1 MVLTEKELMV
11 RDSGRDIGAELLA
24 GLREVNA
31 GIIGARHEI
40 PVNEVTTARLKT
52 GLSQAEFAAAL
63 HISKRTL
70 QQWEQG
76 RRRPSGAALTLVR
89 IVTHYPEA
97 LKDIALDP

>member
-1 MVLTEKELMV
+1 MVLTEKELIA
-11 RDSGRDIGAELLA
+11 RDAKRDIGAEILA

-31 GIIGARHEI
+31 GIYGAKYEVM
-40 PVNEVTTARLKT
+40 VNEVTAARLKT

-76 RRRPSGAALTLVR
+76 RRKPSGAAVTLLR
-89 IVTHYPEA
+89 IASLHPDV
-97 LKDIALDP
+97 LKEVAVPA